1 MQHTFNK
8 LKGRIVEKAGTMGNF
23 AEKMG
28 FSSTTLVKKMAGKT
42 EWAAD
47 EMLKASEILGFQIWE
62 IPLFFF
68 EYELNMFDDKE
79 AVKEA

>member
-28 FSSTTLVKKMAGKT
+28 FSATTLVKKMAGKT

-47 EMLKASEILGFQIWE
+47 EMLQASNILDFPVSD

-68 EYELNMFDDKE
+68 EYELNMFDKEQKKE
-79 AVKEA
+79 A